1 MKRPY
6 THIEPRTQVSDA
18 ALARGDRNAWRQVL
32 GLPPAIPYDAIGR
45 RKTGDHTMSPP
56 KKQGPDFIP
65 PGDLEDAVGTHEQTD
80 FGDSDADDED
90 SEDSKS
96 DFE

>member
-1 MKRPY
+1 
-6 THIEPRTQVSDA
+6 
-18 ALARGDRNAWRQVL
+18 
-32 GLPPAIPYDAIGR
+32 
-45 RKTGDHTMSPP
+45 MSPP